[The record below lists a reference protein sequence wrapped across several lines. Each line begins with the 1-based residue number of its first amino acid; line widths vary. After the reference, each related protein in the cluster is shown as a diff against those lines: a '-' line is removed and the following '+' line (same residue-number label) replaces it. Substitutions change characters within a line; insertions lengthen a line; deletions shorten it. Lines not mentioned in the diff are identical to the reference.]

1 MSKSFGKVLRALR
14 GTRSQAEIAA
24 DLGLSKSAYAMYERG
39 ERTPRDEI
47 KVKIA
52 EYFGE
57 NLEDIFFR
65 GEEKGVN
72 QIHTLGGNNLQ
83 IFNYEETPIRVIE
96 QDGEPWWVAK
106 DVTDV
111 LGYTNS
117 RKALKD
123 HVDREDKN
131 TVTIRDGIRGN
142 PNMTI
147 INESGLYALIF
158 GSKLESAK
166 RFKRWVTHEVLPAIR
181 KTGSYTVS
189 PYKPK
194 ASSVGEVIK
203 LIETTRSMMEEQ
215 GCEATD
221 IAKAVKQICDQF
233 NIVLPDFFVKP
244 KELTLQDAMD
254 MVDFIYAHERGRGKR
269 KPTYEEFVEVQMTRK
284 LMGGR

>member
-14 GTRSQAEIAA
+14 GTKSQAEIAA

-47 KVKIA
+47 KIRIA
-52 EYFGE
+52 EYFDE

-65 GEEKGVN
+65 GEEKGVC
-72 QIHTLGGNNLQ
+72 QMDTLGANNLQ
-83 IFNYEETPIRVIE
+83 IFNYEETPIRIIE
-96 QDGEPWWVAK
+96 QNGEPWWVLA
-106 DVTDV
+106 DVCRV
-111 LGYTNS
+111 LGITNHKNVS
-117 RKALKD
+117 TRLD
-123 HVDREDKN
+123 VDEKGVHQMDTLGGKQK
-131 TVTIRDGIRGN
+131 
-142 PNMTI
+142 MTT
-147 INESGLYALIF
+147 INESGLYKVILR
-158 GSKLESAK
+158 SDKPEAK
-166 RFKRWVTHEVLPAIR
+166 KFTRWVTHEVLPAIR
-181 KTGSYTVS
+181 KTGTYTVS

-203 LIETTRSMMEEQ
+203 LIEATRSMMEEQ